1 VSPAGHLKDRH
12 HELHNVSAHPG
23 SSSPPVPMKKYFNAD
38 NFVTLVVVFIGTTLA
53 IYMAP
58 TIIAWLPKRSSAS

>member
-1 VSPAGHLKDRH
+1 
-12 HELHNVSAHPG
+12 
-23 SSSPPVPMKKYFNAD
+23 MKKYFNAD